1 MIYKGQGVS
10 NGRAIAK
17 VVFFEEFRLS
27 DYSPITVDIV
37 KEKEVLKDAIN
48 KLNHYYDET
57 LKENHQKDMVDLVSF
72 YKMLLVSDSIVND
85 LLHFIEKN
93 NSALMAVE
101 KVFNIKSDELK
112 RMDNEYMRNRYS
124 DILDVK
130 VKLEKTILNIEDL
143 DLSKLGEDF
152 ILVSK
157 EITPSMLLNANKE
170 HLKGIISE
178 MGSTNS
184 HIGILARSLN
194 IPAVFGVNTLKEKF
208 KTGDIIYLDGAG
220 NIQTELDESKMLE
233 YQEYIKRANQLMQSL
248 FEMKDKKAITKDG
261 FELEVN
267 ANVSGI
273 DALDKI
279 KEWNIEGVG
288 LFRTEFLFMDRE
300 QAPSE
305 EEQYRIFKQY
315 AEVLKD
321 KKIII
326 RTLDIGGDKGVDYLG
341 IPKESNPFLGLRGIR
356 YCLKNKELFK
366 TQLRAILR
374 ASVYGELMIMY
385 PMISSI
391 EEIRRADAVLRE
403 VMNDLDLEDV
413 TYNKDIKVGVMIE
426 TPSAVML
433 VDYMINEV
441 DFFSIG
447 TNDLVQYMVAV
458 DRTNNEVKDIYDS
471 YHPAVIRSL
480 KTIIESKKMAKFV
493 GLCGEMGAN
502 PLYLILLTAL
512 GIDEVSVNV
521 NSVFKVKKY
530 ISMLN
535 REECSKVLEHVLT
548 LRTGTEIKEY
558 LDQYAKSVFED
569 YYNL

>member
-1 MIYKGQGVS
+1 MVLKGQGVS
-10 NGRAIAK
+10 NGRAIAR
-17 VVFFEEFRLS
+17 VVFFEEFTLNN
-27 DYSPITVDIV
+27 YSPIAIDIT
-37 KEKEVLKDAIN
+37 KEKELFQSAIT
-48 KLNHYYDET
+48 KLNRYYDET
-57 LKENHQKDMVDLVSF
+57 LKDNHQKDMVDLISF
-72 YKMLLVSDSIVND
+72 YKMLLMSDSILND
-85 LLHFIEKN
+85 VLHFIEKN

-101 KVFNIKSDELK
+101 KVFNLKAQELK
-112 RMDNEYMRNRYS
+112 QMDNEYMRNRYS
-124 DILDVK
+124 DLLDVK
-130 VKLEKTILNIEDL
+130 VKLEKAILNIDDL
-143 DLSKLGEDF
+143 DLSNLHEDF
-152 ILVSK
+152 VLVSK

-178 MGSTNS
+178 LGSTNS

-194 IPAVFGVNTLKEKF
+194 IPAVFGIHSLKETF
-208 KTGDIIYLDGAG
+208 KTGDVIYIDGTG
-220 NIQTELDESKMLE
+220 FVQTELDEAKLGE
-233 YQEYIKRANQLMQSL
+233 YQEYIKRSNQLNQSL
-248 FEMKDKKAITKDG
+248 LEMKDKQAITLDG

-273 DALDKI
+273 DALEKI
-279 KEWNIEGVG
+279 KELKVDGVG
-288 LFRTEFLFMDRE
+288 LFRTEFLFMDRD

-305 EEQYRIFKQY
+305 EEQYKIYRQY

-366 TQLRAILR
+366 MQLRAILR

-391 EEIRRADAVLRE
+391 EEIRKADIVLRE
-403 VMNDLDLEDV
+403 VMNDLDLEDIP
-413 TYNKDIKVGVMIE
+413 YNKDIQVGIMIE
-426 TPSAVML
+426 TPSSVML

-471 YHPAVIRSL
+471 YHPGVIRAL
-480 KTIIESKKMAKFV
+480 KMIIESRKIPKFV

-521 NSVFKVKKY
+521 NSVLKVKKY
-530 ISMLN
+530 ISMLK
-535 REECSKVLEHVLT
+535 REECQTVLEHALT
-548 LRTGTEIKEY
+548 LRTGSEIKEY
-558 LDQYAKSVFED
+558 LEQYAKSIFGE

>member
-194 IPAVFGVNTLKEKF
+194 IPAVFGVNALKEKF
-208 KTGDIIYLDGAG
+208 KTGDIIYLDGSG
-220 NIQTELDESKMLE
+220 NIQTELDESKLLE

-391 EEIRRADAVLRE
+391 EEIRKADAVLRE

-471 YHPAVIRSL
+471 YHPALIRSL

>member
-37 KEKEVLKDAIN
+37 KEKEALKDAIN

-143 DLSKLGEDF
+143 DLSVLKEDF

-208 KTGDIIYLDGAG
+208 KTGDIIYIDGSG
-220 NIQTELDESKMLE
+220 NIQTELDESKLLE

-279 KEWNIEGVG
+279 KEWNIDGVG

>member
-143 DLSKLGEDF
+143 DLSKLEEDF

-208 KTGDIIYLDGAG
+208 KTGDIIYLDGSG
-220 NIQTELDESKMLE
+220 NIQTELDESKLLE

-248 FEMKDKKAITKDG
+248 FDMKDKKAITKDG

-279 KEWNIEGVG
+279 KEWNIDGVG

-391 EEIRRADAVLRE
+391 EEIRKADAVLRE

-413 TYNKDIKVGVMIE
+413 TYNKEIKVGVMIE